1 MSLFPSANDFKSG
14 PGVEKDAPRKT
25 GVGRFFELV
34 GRDMSGMF
42 LANLLTC
49 LGFLPVIC
57 LVYIGFLMNSLP
69 VMVLSA
75 AVGGILAGPV
85 LAGMYD
91 TVLRALRDEAGYWWT
106 TYRKA
111 FKQNFKASILPG
123 VLYCVVVTVQIFLV
137 YFCFNLLY
145 HGTNVGVGM
154 WVATVLN
161 LVIFHML
168 FSYMWPQVVLLD
180 QPFGQT
186 LKNSVNCMIA
196 FLPHALAASLVTVLF
211 WGLVILCMPLGV
223 LYCVVV
229 TVQVFLVYFCFNLLY
244 HGTNVGV
251 GMWVATVLNLVIF
264 HMLFSYMWPQV
275 VLLDQPFGQTLK
287 NSVNCMIAFLPH
299 ALAAS
304 LVTVLFW
311 GLVILCMP
319 LGLLLMLVFGFWF
332 QVEITSQIVYGDLDR
347 VFHIEENIRK
357 LHDAEYEAEMAEER
371 SDDEK

>member
-69 VMVLSA
+69 VMLVSA
-75 AVGGILAGPV
+75 AAGGILAGPA

-91 TVLRALRDEAGYWWT
+91 TVLRALRDEAGYWWV

-111 FKQNFKASILPG
+111 FKRNFKASILPG
-123 VLYCVVVTVQIFLV
+123 VLYSVIVTLQIFLV
-137 YFCFNLLY
+137 CFCFQMLAQ
-145 HGTNVGVGM
+145 GVNVGVPL

-161 LVIFHML
+161 LVLFHML

-180 QPFGQT
+180 QPLGQT

-196 FLPHALAASLVTVLF
+196 FLPHALAAAIVQILF
-211 WGLVILCMPLGV
+211 WGI
-223 LYCVVV
+223 
-229 TVQVFLVYFCFNLLY
+229 
-244 HGTNVGV
+244 
-251 GMWVATVLNLVIF
+251 
-264 HMLFSYMWPQV
+264 
-275 VLLDQPFGQTLK
+275 
-287 NSVNCMIAFLPH
+287 
-299 ALAAS
+299 
-304 LVTVLFW
+304 
-311 GLVILCMP
+311 VILCMP
-319 LGLLLMLVFGFWF
+319 LGLLLMIVFGFWF
-332 QVEITSQIVYGDLDR
+332 STEVSCQIVYSDLDR

-357 LHDAEYEAEMAEER
+357 MKDAELEAALAADR
-371 SDDEK
+371 AAAQDENNDEL

>member
-1 MSLFPSANDFKSG
+1 MAMEDKNTPVQPDA
-14 PGVEKDAPRKT
+14 VEATETRGRK
-25 GVGRFFELV
+25 VGAARFFELL
-34 GRDMSGMF
+34 GRDLWPFYKASI
-42 LANLLTC
+42 LC
-49 LGFLPVIC
+49 VLGFAPGYAAVL
-57 LVYIGFLMNSLP
+57 FSTMAASLP
-69 VMVLSA
+69 LCLLSG
-75 AVGGILAGPV
+75 AVGGLIAAPV
-85 LAGMYD
+85 FCGMLD
-91 TVLRALRDEAGYWWT
+91 TILRALRDEAGYWWT

-123 VLYCVVVTVQIFLV
+123 MLYCIVVTVQI
-137 YFCFNLLY
+137 
-145 HGTNVGVGM
+145 
-154 WVATVLN
+154 
-161 LVIFHML
+161 
-168 FSYMWPQVVLLD
+168 
-180 QPFGQT
+180 
-186 LKNSVNCMIA
+186 
-196 FLPHALAASLVTVLF
+196 
-211 WGLVILCMPLGV
+211 
-223 LYCVVV
+223 
-229 TVQVFLVYFCFNLLY
+229 FLVYFCFNLLY

-347 VFHIEENIRK
+347 VFHIEENIRR

-371 SDDEK
+371 SDDEE

>member
-123 VLYCVVVTVQIFLV
+123 VLYC
-137 YFCFNLLY
+137 
-145 HGTNVGVGM
+145 GM
-154 WVATVLN
+154 
-161 LVIFHML
+161 
-168 FSYMWPQVVLLD
+168 
-180 QPFGQT
+180 
-186 LKNSVNCMIA
+186 
-196 FLPHALAASLVTVLF
+196 
-211 WGLVILCMPLGV
+211 LG
-223 LYCVVV
+223 
-229 TVQVFLVYFCFNLLY
+229 
-244 HGTNVGV
+244 
-251 GMWVATVLNLVIF
+251 ATVLNLVIF

-357 LHDAEYEAEMAEER
+357 LHDAEYEAEMTEER
-371 SDDEK
+371 SDDEE

>member
-75 AVGGILAGPV
+75 AMGGILAGPV

-123 VLYCVVVTVQIFLV
+123 VLYCVVV
-137 YFCFNLLY
+137 
-145 HGTNVGVGM
+145 
-154 WVATVLN
+154 
-161 LVIFHML
+161 
-168 FSYMWPQVVLLD
+168 
-180 QPFGQT
+180 
-186 LKNSVNCMIA
+186 
-196 FLPHALAASLVTVLF
+196 
-211 WGLVILCMPLGV
+211 
-223 LYCVVV
+223 
-229 TVQVFLVYFCFNLLY
+229 
-244 HGTNVGV
+244 
-251 GMWVATVLNLVIF
+251 TVLNLVIF

-347 VFHIEENIRK
+347 VFHIEENIRR

-371 SDDEK
+371 SDDEE

>member
-1 MSLFPSANDFKSG
+1 VFFPAALLYHELLLRAFDRQSTFFTGTLVLVVLFALGAGLFWSLLINLFRHRQAATIVSIAATALWTVLVCVEYCCRSYFKSYFALSFIG
-14 PGVEKDAPRKT
+14 NMASDVVGGFGDTVLPDVVLPR
-25 GVGRFFELV
+25 
-34 GRDMSGMF
+34 
-42 LANLLTC
+42 
-49 LGFLPVIC
+49 LPVR
-57 LVYIGFLMNSLP
+57 
-69 VMVLSA
+69 VLGA

-123 VLYCVVVTVQIFLV
+123 MLYCIVVTVQI
-137 YFCFNLLY
+137 
-145 HGTNVGVGM
+145 
-154 WVATVLN
+154 
-161 LVIFHML
+161 
-168 FSYMWPQVVLLD
+168 
-180 QPFGQT
+180 
-186 LKNSVNCMIA
+186 
-196 FLPHALAASLVTVLF
+196 
-211 WGLVILCMPLGV
+211 
-223 LYCVVV
+223 
-229 TVQVFLVYFCFNLLY
+229 FLVYFCFNLLY

-371 SDDEK
+371 SDDEE